1 MADQKMNGRKSL
13 SDMIYRPPSEPQVHI
28 ARILINVKEKNTM
41 SDKKRKAGERAI
53 NITTILM
60 GILALIL
67 WLLGYGRD

>member
-1 MADQKMNGRKSL
+1 
-13 SDMIYRPPSEPQVHI
+13 
-28 ARILINVKEKNTM
+28 M

-53 NITTILM
+53 NISTILM